1 VRRLATIDQI
11 LLATMVPLWVAVF
24 ALHVRQV
31 VLTGLAE
38 PSVYTWG
45 AREPDGYPV
54 VGAFRPELHA
64 ETVGLRVGDRLVRVG
79 DVDLRGVGYL
89 RVYAT
94 MLAEADDTLRVP
106 VVFVRDGQQHTL
118 SLALRRPAIAWYW
131 IPALLGTAVTA
142 VLVLLRAPDVQQARL
157 FFAATMTFVTFC
169 SPFHGR
175 SYVLSLISRGV
186 LWYGVGGIGFGLVW
200 LWVIFFP
207 GELARR
213 DRLSP
218 AWALLAPLI
227 WYTSRINYVTP
238 GFPTAVVPALKGTCD
253 AVLMGGGLAIA
264 TRNYRR
270 AGPIG
275 RRRVKWLLYGAYIAI
290 VPLIVA
296 RTLTIADPDA
306 AWYQWVYVAT
316 IIGMVGFPLG
326 TLVAIVRYNLFDI
339 DQLITATASYSIVL
353 VALLGLLLALV
364 PAIARAASA
373 VLGMDRTFA
382 QVASALLL
390 ASLAVPLGRRLRS
403 PIERVFF
410 SERYAF
416 ERGMQQVLR
425 DLSACAGP
433 GSVMSLVAERVAS
446 VLRPDRLVLYTRAGD
461 GFVPTVVRGV
471 RTPPVLDATSP
482 LLARVADQPGPVVV
496 LESPAMAAATTRDES
511 LAALGASLV
520 VCLHRGTD
528 VAALLCLG
536 PKRSGDIYTSTDVT
550 LLAAVAEKASSE
562 LARFRDAEI
571 IERGQAH
578 VQALSAAKEEADR
591 SNVAKSRFLA
601 AASHDLRQPLHA
613 LGLFAGALEDGVRDP
628 EARDLVSKIQDST
641 RALEE
646 MFDALLDVSRL
657 DAGVMDVHVTDLSLL
672 PLLQRLEAEFT
683 PQAQRKGLRLRVM
696 PSRLAVRSDPVL
708 LSRIMQNLVSNAVRY
723 TDRGRIVVGCRRRGG
738 QVRLEVA
745 DTGRGIA
752 PERRGEIFEEFHRV
766 ETDPA
771 RTGEGLGLGLSIVER
786 LARLLD
792 HRIEVDSTPGRGSV
806 FRITVPRASRGA
818 PASEQ
823 PAPHAPLHLGGVS
836 VLVVD
841 DDVTVLD
848 ATRQQLERWGCR
860 VRAAPSAVEACDPER
875 LAAASPDVIVA
886 DYQLAGGATGIEA
899 IAAIRVMLGRPVPA
913 VLVTGATSPDA
924 LGAARAGG
932 FPLLHKPLAP
942 AKLRAALTQLVRR

>member
-1 VRRLATIDQI
+1 M

-24 ALHVRQV
+24 ALHIRQV

-38 PSVYTWG
+38 PPVYAW
-45 AREPDGYPV
+45 ASREPGGYPV

-64 ETVGLRVGDRLVRVG
+64 DTVGLQVGDRLVRVG
-79 DVDLRGVGYL
+79 DVDLRGAGYL
-89 RVYAT
+89 RFYAAT
-94 MLAEADDTLRVP
+94 LAQADDTLRVP
-106 VVFVRDGQQHTL
+106 VVFERDGQQRTL
-118 SLALRRPAIAWYW
+118 LLALRRPAIAWYW

-169 SPFHGR
+169 TPFHGR
-175 SYVLSLISRGV
+175 NYALSYLSRGV

-218 AWALLAPLI
+218 AWALFASLI
-227 WYTSRINYVTP
+227 WYTSRINYVTS
-238 GFPTAVVPALKGTCD
+238 GFPIAIVPALKGTCD

-326 TLVAIVRYNLFDI
+326 TLIAIVRYNLFDI
-339 DQLITATASYSIVL
+339 DRLITATASYSIVL
-353 VALLGLLLALV
+353 VGLLGLLLALV
-364 PAIARAASA
+364 PVIARSASA
-373 VLGMDRTFA
+373 VLGVDRTFA
-382 QVASALLL
+382 QVASALLF
-390 ASLAVPLGRRLRS
+390 AALAVPLGRRLRS
-403 PIERVFF
+403 PIERLFF
-410 SERYAF
+410 TERYAF
-416 ERGMQQVLR
+416 ERGMQEVLH
-425 DLSACAGP
+425 DLSTCAGP

-446 VLRPDRLVLYTRAGD
+446 VLRPERLVLYTRAGD

-471 RTPPVLDATSP
+471 RTPPVVDATSP
-482 LLARVADQPGPVVV
+482 LLARVAHQPAPVVV
-496 LESPAMAAATTRDES
+496 LEPPATVAATTGDGP
-511 LAALGASLV
+511 LAALGVSLV
-520 VCLHRGTD
+520 ARLHRGTD

-562 LARFRDAEI
+562 LERFRDAEI
-571 IERGQAH
+571 IERGHAR
-578 VQALSAAKEEADR
+578 VQALRAAIEEADR

-613 LGLFAGALEDGVRDP
+613 LGLFAGALEDRVRET
-628 EARDLVSKIQDST
+628 EAQELVSKIQDST

-646 MFDALLDVSRL
+646 MFDALLDVTRL
-657 DAGVMDVHVTDLSLL
+657 DAGVTDAHVTDVALL

-683 PQAQRKGLRLRVM
+683 PQARRKGLQLRVM
-696 PSRLAVRSDPVL
+696 SSRLAVRSDPVL
-708 LSRIMQNLVSNAVRY
+708 LARILQNLVSNAIRY

-745 DTGRGIA
+745 DSGRGIA
-752 PERRGEIFEEFHRV
+752 PERRREIFEEFHRV
-766 ETDPA
+766 EPDPA

-792 HRIEVDSTPGRGSV
+792 HRVDVDSTPGRGSV
-806 FRITVPRASRGA
+806 FTITVPRASRPA
-818 PASEQ
+818 DASEQ
-823 PAPHAPLHLGGVS
+823 PAPQAPLHLGGVS

-841 DDVTVLD
+841 DDATVLD

-860 VRAAPSAVEACDPER
+860 VQAAPSAVEACDPER
-875 LAAASPDVIVA
+875 LAASSPDVIVA

-899 IAAIRVMLGRPVPA
+899 VAAIRVMLGRPVPA
-913 VLVTGATSPDA
+913 VLLTGATSPDA
-924 LGAARAGG
+924 VGAARAGG

-942 AKLRAALTQLVRR
+942 AKLRAALAQLVRR

>member
-766 ETDPA
+766 EPDPA